1 MRVSANK
8 RLLLVHAHP
17 DDETINNGVTM
28 AKYAESGAHVT
39 LVTCTRGEEGEVL
52 VPELLNLASNKDD
65 KLGEHR
71 EIELSV
77 ADDKTNRLPRD
88 ERRAQLLVAALEVF
102 TVAGYHSAAMDE
114 IADRANVSKPV
125 LYQHFPSKLDLYLAV
140 LDLHIDSL
148 VFAIQKAIASNRE
161 NSARVAATVEAY
173 FGFIDS
179 EGEAFRLLFE
189 SDMNVEPQVRER
201 LNRMTYD
208 CAAAVSAVISIDT
221 GLGKEESMML
231 AVGIIGT
238 VQTTARHWLDRD
250 GKIDRQRATEL
261 VMNLIWRGISGFPKS
276 QS

>member
-1 MRVSANK
+1 MMSEDKSA
-8 RLLLVHAHP
+8 
-17 DDETINNGVTM
+17 
-28 AKYAESGAHVT
+28 
-39 LVTCTRGEEGEVL
+39 
-52 VPELLNLASNKDD
+52 
-65 KLGEHR
+65 
-71 EIELSV
+71 
-77 ADDKTNRLPRD
+77 RLPRD

-102 TVAGYHSAAMDE
+102 TAAGYHSAAMDE

-161 NSARVAATVEAY
+161 NSSRVAATVEAY
-173 FGFIDS
+173 FGFIDN

-189 SDMNVEPQVRER
+189 SDMNLEPQVRER

-261 VMNLIWRGISGFPKS
+261 VMNLI
-276 QS
+276 

>member
-1 MRVSANK
+1 MV
-8 RLLLVHAHP
+8 
-17 DDETINNGVTM
+17 
-28 AKYAESGAHVT
+28 
-39 LVTCTRGEEGEVL
+39 
-52 VPELLNLASNKDD
+52 DD
-65 KLGEHR
+65 KSAR
-71 EIELSV
+71 LS
-77 ADDKTNRLPRD
+77 RD

-102 TVAGYHSAAMDE
+102 TAAGYHSAAMDE

-125 LYQHFPSKLDLYLAV
+125 LYQHFPSKLELYLAV

-161 NSARVAATVEAY
+161 NSSRVAATVEAY

-189 SDMNVEPQVRER
+189 SDMNLEPQVRER

-250 GKIDRQRATEL
+250 GKIDRRRATEL

>member
-1 MRVSANK
+1 MV
-8 RLLLVHAHP
+8 
-17 DDETINNGVTM
+17 
-28 AKYAESGAHVT
+28 
-39 LVTCTRGEEGEVL
+39 
-52 VPELLNLASNKDD
+52 DD
-65 KLGEHR
+65 K
-71 EIELSV
+71 S
-77 ADDKTNRLPRD
+77 ARLPRD

-102 TVAGYHSAAMDE
+102 TAAGYHSAAMDE

-125 LYQHFPSKLDLYLAV
+125 LYQHFPSKLELYLAV

-161 NSARVAATVEAY
+161 NSSRVAATVDAY

-189 SDMNVEPQVRER
+189 SDMNLEPQVRER

-276 QS
+276 KS

>member
-1 MRVSANK
+1 M
-8 RLLLVHAHP
+8 
-17 DDETINNGVTM
+17 T
-28 AKYAESGAHVT
+28 
-39 LVTCTRGEEGEVL
+39 
-52 VPELLNLASNKDD
+52 
-65 KLGEHR
+65 
-71 EIELSV
+71 
-77 ADDKTNRLPRD
+77 DDKTARLPRD

-125 LYQHFPSKLDLYLAV
+125 LYQHFPSKLELYLAV
-140 LDLHIDSL
+140 LDMHIDSL

-161 NSARVAATVEAY
+161 NSSRVAATVEAY

-179 EGEAFRLLFE
+179 ESEAFRLLFE
-189 SDMNVEPQVRER
+189 SDMSLEPQVRER

-208 CAAAVSAVISIDT
+208 CAAAVSAIISIDT

-238 VQTTARHWLDRD
+238 VQTSARHWLDRD

>member
-1 MRVSANK
+1 MV
-8 RLLLVHAHP
+8 
-17 DDETINNGVTM
+17 
-28 AKYAESGAHVT
+28 
-39 LVTCTRGEEGEVL
+39 
-52 VPELLNLASNKDD
+52 DD
-65 KLGEHR
+65 KS
-71 EIELSV
+71 I
-77 ADDKTNRLPRD
+77 RLPRD

-102 TVAGYHSAAMDE
+102 TAAGYHSAAMDE

-161 NSARVAATVEAY
+161 NSSRVAATVDAY

-189 SDMNVEPQVRER
+189 SDMNLEPQVRER

-276 QS
+276 KS

>member
-1 MRVSANK
+1 MV
-8 RLLLVHAHP
+8 
-17 DDETINNGVTM
+17 
-28 AKYAESGAHVT
+28 
-39 LVTCTRGEEGEVL
+39 
-52 VPELLNLASNKDD
+52 DD
-65 KLGEHR
+65 KSG
-71 EIELSV
+71 
-77 ADDKTNRLPRD
+77 RLPRD

-102 TVAGYHSAAMDE
+102 TATGYHTAAMDD
-114 IADRANVSKPV
+114 IADRAKVSKPV

-148 VFAIQKAIASNRE
+148 VFAIQKAIASNQE
-161 NSARVAATVEAY
+161 NSSRVAATVDAY

-189 SDMNVEPQVRER
+189 SDMNLEPQVRER

-208 CAAAVSAVISIDT
+208 CAAAVSAIISIDT

-261 VMNLIWRGISGFPKS
+261 VMNLTWRGISGFPKS
-276 QS
+276 KS

>member
-1 MRVSANK
+1 MV
-8 RLLLVHAHP
+8 
-17 DDETINNGVTM
+17 
-28 AKYAESGAHVT
+28 
-39 LVTCTRGEEGEVL
+39 
-52 VPELLNLASNKDD
+52 DD
-65 KLGEHR
+65 K
-71 EIELSV
+71 S
-77 ADDKTNRLPRD
+77 TRLPRD

-125 LYQHFPSKLDLYLAV
+125 LYQHFPSKLELYLAV

-161 NSARVAATVEAY
+161 NSSRVAATVEAY

-189 SDMNVEPQVRER
+189 SDMNLEPQVRER

-250 GKIDRQRATEL
+250 GKIDRKRATEL

-276 QS
+276 KS

>member
-1 MRVSANK
+1 MTEDKSA
-8 RLLLVHAHP
+8 
-17 DDETINNGVTM
+17 
-28 AKYAESGAHVT
+28 
-39 LVTCTRGEEGEVL
+39 
-52 VPELLNLASNKDD
+52 
-65 KLGEHR
+65 
-71 EIELSV
+71 
-77 ADDKTNRLPRD
+77 RLPRD

-140 LDLHIDSL
+140 LDMHIDSL

-161 NSARVAATVEAY
+161 NSSRVAATVEAY

-189 SDMNVEPQVRER
+189 SDMSLEPQVRER

-208 CAAAVSAVISIDT
+208 CAAAISAVISIDT

-238 VQTTARHWLDRD
+238 VQTAARHWLDRD
-250 GKIDRQRATEL
+250 GKIDRKRATEL

>member
-1 MRVSANK
+1 
-8 RLLLVHAHP
+8 
-17 DDETINNGVTM
+17 
-28 AKYAESGAHVT
+28 
-39 LVTCTRGEEGEVL
+39 
-52 VPELLNLASNKDD
+52 
-65 KLGEHR
+65 
-71 EIELSV
+71 V
-77 ADDKTNRLPRD
+77 ADEKTNRLPRD

-102 TVAGYHSAAMDE
+102 TAAGYHSAAMDE
-114 IADRANVSKPV
+114 IADRAKVSKPV

-148 VFAIQKAIASNRE
+148 VFAIQKAIAANRE

-189 SDMNVEPQVRER
+189 SDMNVESQVRER

-238 VQTTARHWLDRD
+238 VQTSARHWLDRD
-250 GKIDRQRATEL
+250 GKIDRLRATEL

>member
-1 MRVSANK
+1 MV
-8 RLLLVHAHP
+8 
-17 DDETINNGVTM
+17 
-28 AKYAESGAHVT
+28 
-39 LVTCTRGEEGEVL
+39 
-52 VPELLNLASNKDD
+52 DD
-65 KLGEHR
+65 K
-71 EIELSV
+71 S
-77 ADDKTNRLPRD
+77 ARLPRD

-102 TVAGYHSAAMDE
+102 TAAGYHSAAMDE

-161 NSARVAATVEAY
+161 NSSRVAATVEAY

-189 SDMNVEPQVRER
+189 SDMNLEPQVRER

-208 CAAAVSAVISIDT
+208 CAAAVSALISIDT

>member
-1 MRVSANK
+1 M
-8 RLLLVHAHP
+8 
-17 DDETINNGVTM
+17 T
-28 AKYAESGAHVT
+28 
-39 LVTCTRGEEGEVL
+39 
-52 VPELLNLASNKDD
+52 DD
-65 KLGEHR
+65 K
-71 EIELSV
+71 S
-77 ADDKTNRLPRD
+77 ARLPRD

-140 LDLHIDSL
+140 LDMHIDSL

-161 NSARVAATVEAY
+161 NSSRVAATVEAY

-189 SDMNVEPQVRER
+189 SDMSLEPQVRER

-238 VQTTARHWLDRD
+238 VQTSARHWLDRD
-250 GKIDRQRATEL
+250 GKIDRKRATEL